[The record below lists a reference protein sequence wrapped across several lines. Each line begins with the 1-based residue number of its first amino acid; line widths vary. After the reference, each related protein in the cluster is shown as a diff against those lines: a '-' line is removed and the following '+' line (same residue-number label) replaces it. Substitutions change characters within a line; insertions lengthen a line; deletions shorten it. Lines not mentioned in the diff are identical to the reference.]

1 MAGND
6 VFAHVVALHGLVD
19 GVSVVDEEG
28 DPLPVPAVGADT
40 DVVPVAEDHNVP
52 GLPLGGIVQVTGQH
66 LGMAAEEGIQ
76 IADPAEVDVAV
87 RGLDVGVAGGMVGD
101 VPVHQVLQGI
111 ARRPEGLPD
120 HVGAYP
126 QAVVG
131 IAAGVVFAFIV
142 GVGADIGPGAQ
153 DHVRPVVHAVAVG
166 VQGALQLGDAQLI
179 GGVPPLGN
187 AASQQEPGRG
197 QQQQAQGDQK
207 QAFFLHI
214 RGPPWWDRTIIP
226 GRAAFVEEKRAACP
240 GDN

>member
-1 MAGND
+1 
-6 VFAHVVALHGLVD
+6 
-19 GVSVVDEEG
+19 
-28 DPLPVPAVGADT
+28 
-40 DVVPVAEDHNVP
+40 
-52 GLPLGGIVQVTGQH
+52 
-66 LGMAAEEGIQ
+66 
-76 IADPAEVDVAV
+76 
-87 RGLDVGVAGGMVGD
+87 MVGD

-120 HVGAYP
+120 HVGAHP

-207 QAFFLHI
+207 QALFLHI
-214 RGPPWWDRTIIP
+214 RGPPW
-226 GRAAFVEEKRAACP
+226 
-240 GDN
+240 